1 MLPCWPVRSAVEAF
15 VYVSPP
21 CPLAFTRL
29 PNREVVSHIGCVII
43 GVLCL
48 LTTASLKTPSKG
60 PCPGDPVLGQL
71 WDGSGRKVI
80 FVIPSCTHTHMQE
93 NCSMESAVTN
103 VFEGKDIPRL
113 FNVKSAG
120 FRNGTLLCPPELPQS
135 ISEGHSTVST
145 NNTCGRRCRNNTYRA
160 GISES

>member
-1 MLPCWPVRSAVEAF
+1 M
-15 VYVSPP
+15 
-21 CPLAFTRL
+21 
-29 PNREVVSHIGCVII
+29 
-43 GVLCL
+43 

-60 PCPGDPVLGQL
+60 PCPEDPVLGQL

-120 FRNGTLLCPPELPQS
+120 FHYLLYITRLLGFHQ
-135 ISEGHSTVST
+135 
-145 NNTCGRRCRNNTYRA
+145 NLQFFTCFALCAEFAVHT
-160 GISES
+160 